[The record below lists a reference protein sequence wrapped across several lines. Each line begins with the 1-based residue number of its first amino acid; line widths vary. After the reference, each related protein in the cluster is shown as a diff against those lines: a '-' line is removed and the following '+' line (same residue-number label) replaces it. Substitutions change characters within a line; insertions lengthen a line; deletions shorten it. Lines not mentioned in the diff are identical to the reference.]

1 MTNDNSS
8 YFIELEDEFG
18 AHNYHPLPVVLE
30 KGEGIYVWDVN
41 KKKNILTFCLL
52 IQQ

>member
-1 MTNDNSS
+1 MKKMTEQEYMDREAQ
-8 YFIELEDEFG
+8 YG

-41 KKKNILTFCLL
+41 GKRYFDFLSA
-52 IQQ
+52 